1 MFTKENFSVYDIN
14 KTVQSNPN
22 LENGSIPTKL
32 DLKTAL
38 QSIKLKQKIGNVV
51 DKTAARRYQKL
62 KKENFRMLNDL
73 SIVVPEQQY
82 SKNQTDFFID
92 QKEASFLEKLNK
104 LFPPFNPSSRIKL
117 IWDIS
122 QMILS
127 ICIIF
132 IVPIHL
138 VFQIDLMQLVPSV
151 IVYTIIPVSLI
162 IEIFVN
168 LNTSCFL
175 KGVLITNR
183 PIILKNYL
191 LQDFKYDLVSNIPL
205 FIYCLIYVK
214 TDQSEDYQFYR
225 FIILS
230 IFYKV
235 LQFDKVFK
243 RIEDEFPLSTTTS
256 NVISLIKLLFSII
269 LNLHI
274 SALAWLIM
282 GFIQIKQGC
291 QNTWMDGAS
300 ISSADWYVQYIYS
313 YYFSTVTMI
322 TVGYGDISPRTVA
335 EKVLCIVNMMIACG
349 QFAYSV
355 NSIGNIFEQ
364 FFRLDNEIKANMKI
378 INNYMT
384 NKTISKDLQYQVREY
399 LEYYWKQE
407 KANNSELENKI
418 LEQLSHKLKD
428 TLLMEANK
436 IALRESPIFSTT
448 FSESV
453 LQKILPLIKEI
464 RCTPE
469 EIIYLKGDQDD
480 LSIYFI
486 EKGQVEAFTY
496 QKTPFNKKMKT
507 VNSLFTLS
515 TGKFFGEYSFFTGE
529 PRDINFRS
537 LEFTT
542 LLVIKR
548 GDFIN
553 LLKDYPDDYEVFCML
568 KDEATYNNEKSSIMN
583 KCQCC
588 DRYDHSLSLCP
599 VIHFVPQKLSVI
611 RQFSTG
617 RDQKRQTK
625 KRNRNKK
632 CQHAIYNNYDL
643 QVRIEDFVNDYLD
656 EIKAYFRK
664 YFIEMGRF
672 DSNESIPS
680 SDINFE
686 GYEDEDDE
694 DFEDDMQN
702 LESIDKK
709 HKCTEEEVQK
719 FLQIN
724 QNENKSETNS
734 QITKTGTQQQK
745 ISINNIQRFSLLES
759 QKVSQPLTNNQNLG
773 NNQSFQMILSSLEY
787 DKCEENVQNTN
798 TQISNDKI
806 NQLQVQIKKP
816 ACSMIMEGQENE
828 SCINLKAE
836 EGQNIQESQEQNIIN
851 LNRKAGTRKKTRQ
864 TTLNSQ
870 KLQKLQYQ
878 KQGTVNQQ
886 LNNKKQNIQSCSLT
900 HLQQIL
906 DFINNLNI
914 DLDTA
919 LIEMQKHNILTTNIL
934 NNHKQNRNSTQF
946 TNPKPIFQQQGEN
959 FMNYQKNTQYSKPS
973 ENGHHSFLSLAIN
986 YESIDDIMRNYKL
999 YYPQHNISN
1008 IIDNVIE
1015 KRRQKREDERK
1026 KMETHLQQ
1034 QLNQSAMITKRV
1046 RQTQQK
1052 VLIANR
1058 SSKFAASRQSQITNF
1073 QKLVTKNLN
1082 AASQFQ
1088 DDDDSSSKSSEEQ
1101 SQVFLDKQKTIKS
1114 SRKSKKSFK
1123 NLDCDS
1129 QNNKQLNNQQQED
1142 LDQSKANSDDQQQ
1155 EKQNIKSQTSLKKI
1169 ENIVEDEV
1177 EKEDPIHKI
1186 QMQLLFNDVDSLSAS
1201 KFSKY
1206 NTLQMEDCQDKSN
1219 NHNNSQS
1226 PFAVMYKNVEA
1237 NYEAQSINE
1246 LEYNKIC
1253 KYNSFVK
1260 D

>member
-1 MFTKENFSVYDIN
+1 MFKKENFSIYDVN
-14 KTVQSNPN
+14 KTIQSNSN
-22 LENGSIPTKL
+22 LENGNIPTKL
-32 DLKTAL
+32 DLKAAF

-51 DKTAARRYQKL
+51 DKTSARRYQKL

-73 SIVVPEQQY
+73 SIVVSEKQN
-82 SKNQTDFFID
+82 SKNQTDFFVD

-122 QMILS
+122 QMLLS

-138 VFQIDLMQLVPSV
+138 VFQIDLMKLVPSV

-205 FIYCLIYVK
+205 FIYCLIYVQ
-214 TDQSEDYQFYR
+214 TDPSQDYQFYR

-235 LQFDKVFK
+235 LQFDKIFK

-291 QNTWMDGAS
+291 QSTWMDGAS
-300 ISSADWYVQYIYS
+300 ISNSDWYVQYIYS

-322 TVGYGDISPRTVA
+322 TVGYGDISPKTVA

-507 VNSLFTLS
+507 VNSLFTLG

-529 PRDINFRS
+529 SRDINFRS

-548 GDFIN
+548 GDFIS

-617 RDQKRQTK
+617 RDQKRQIK
-625 KRNRNKK
+625 NRQRNKK
-632 CQHAIYNNYDL
+632 CKHAVYNNYDL

-686 GYEDEDDE
+686 GYEDEEDE
-694 DFEDDMQN
+694 EGEDDFQN
-702 LESIDKK
+702 LENIDKK
-709 HKCTEEEVQK
+709 QKCTEEEVQK
-719 FLQIN
+719 FLQVN
-724 QNENKSETNS
+724 ASDNKSETNS

-745 ISINNIQRFSLLES
+745 ISVNNIQRFSLLES
-759 QKVSQPLTNNQNLG
+759 QKFNQPAINNQNLA
-773 NNQSFQMILSSLEY
+773 NNQSFQNILSCLEY

-806 NQLQVQIKKP
+806 NQLQVQVKKP
-816 ACSMIMEGQENE
+816 TCSMIIEGQENE
-828 SCINLKAE
+828 STHSVKVD
-836 EGQNIQESQEQNIIN
+836 EGSGVIQEQQEQNILN
-851 LNRKAGTRKKTRQ
+851 LNRKSNTRKKTRQ
-864 TTLNSQ
+864 TSLNAQ

-878 KQGTVNQQ
+878 KQGTVNQP
-886 LNNKKQNIQSCSLT
+886 LSNKKQNIQSCGLA

-906 DFINNLNI
+906 DFIKDLNI

-919 LIEMQKHNILTTNIL
+919 LVEMQKHNILTTNIL
-934 NNHKQNRNSTQF
+934 YNNKQNRNSAQF
-946 TNPKPIFQQQGEN
+946 MNFKQNFQQQGEH
-959 FMNYQKNTQYSKPS
+959 FMSLQKNTQYSKPS
-973 ENGHHSFLSLAIN
+973 ENGYHSFLSLAIN
-986 YESIDDIMRNYKL
+986 NESIDDIIRNYKL

-1026 KMETHLQQ
+1026 KIEIQLQQ
-1034 QLNQSAMITKRV
+1034 QLNQSVMITKRA

-1052 VLIANR
+1052 VQIANR
-1058 SSKFAASRQSQITNF
+1058 SSKFAASRQSQITNL
-1073 QKLVTKNLN
+1073 QKLATKNLN
-1082 AASQFQ
+1082 VTSQFQ
-1088 DDDDSSSKSSEEQ
+1088 DDISSSKSSEEQ
-1101 SQVFLDKQKTIKS
+1101 SQEFLDQQSHKS
-1114 SRKSKKSFK
+1114 IKKSFK
-1123 NLDCDS
+1123 NINDDNKFNQ
-1129 QNNKQLNNQQQED
+1129 QNDKQQED
-1142 LDQSKANSDDQQQ
+1142 DQNEIKSEDQQQ
-1155 EKQNIKSQTSLKKI
+1155 EKQEYDIQTNQRNI

-1186 QMQLLFNDVDSLSAS
+1186 QMQLLFNDADSLSAS

-1206 NTLQMEDCQDKSN
+1206 NTIQMEDCQDKNQS
-1219 NHNNSQS
+1219 HNNSQS
-1226 PFAVMYKNVEA
+1226 PFAFMFRNINE
-1237 NYEAQSINE
+1237 NSQAQSINE
-1246 LEYNKIC
+1246 IELHKIC
-1253 KYNSFVK
+1253 KYNSFAK

>member
-1 MFTKENFSVYDIN
+1 MSATTGKVIKIIN
-14 KTVQSNPN
+14 ICSALVLAIAGVWRIVSLQIFK
-22 LENGSIPTKL
+22 IL
-32 DLKTAL
+32 DTW
-38 QSIKLKQKIGNVV
+38 QC
-51 DKTAARRYQKL
+51 
-62 KKENFRMLNDL
+62 F
-73 SIVVPEQQY
+73 
-82 SKNQTDFFID
+82 DFFM
-92 QKEASFLEKLNK
+92 
-104 LFPPFNPSSRIKL
+104 PFF
-117 IWDIS
+117 
-122 QMILS
+122 MILLGLMLLVMEFKRDFMEKYFFFLTTLLGRGIFNIFLSSMSVFS
-127 ICIIF
+127 INNEF
-132 IVPIHL
+132 
-138 VFQIDLMQLVPSV
+138 D
-151 IVYTIIPVSLI
+151 SLI
-162 IEIFVN
+162 A
-168 LNTSCFL
+168 
-175 KGVLITNR
+175 
-183 PIILKNYL
+183 P
-191 LQDFKYDLVSNIPL
+191 
-205 FIYCLIYVK
+205 FIYSLILFVIGF
-214 TDQSEDYQFYR
+214 FY
-225 FIILS
+225 IILS
-230 IFYKV
+230 FFLKDSHQELKEV
-235 LQFDKVFK
+235 LQFEKVFK

-300 ISSADWYVQYIYS
+300 ISSSEWYVQYIYS

-407 KANNSELENKI
+407 KANNSEFENKI

-453 LQKILPLIKEI
+453 LQKILPLIKEV

-507 VNSLFTLS
+507 VNSLFTLG

-529 PRDINFRS
+529 SRDINFRS

-583 KCQCC
+583 RCQCC
-588 DRYDHSLSLCP
+588 ERYDHSLSLCP
-599 VIHFVPQKLSVI
+599 LIHFVPQKLSVI

-617 RDQKRQTK
+617 RDQKRQLK
-625 KRNRNKK
+625 SRSRKKK
-632 CQHAIYNNYDL
+632 CQNAIYNNYDL

-664 YFIEMGRF
+664 YFIEMGQF

-680 SDINFE
+680 SDLNFE
-686 GYEDEDDE
+686 GYEDEEDE
-694 DFEDDMQN
+694 DVEDDLQN
-702 LESIDKK
+702 LENTDKK

-719 FLQIN
+719 FLQVN
-724 QNENKSETNS
+724 ANDNKSETNS

-759 QKVSQPLTNNQNLG
+759 QKVGQPVVNNSNLA

-816 ACSMIMEGQENE
+816 ACSMIIEGQEHE
-828 SCINLKAE
+828 SNTNIKVE
-836 EGQNIQESQEQNIIN
+836 EGSSLQDSSESNILN
-851 LNRKAGTRKKTRQ
+851 LNRKQSARKKTRQ

-878 KQGTVNQQ
+878 KQGTLNPQ
-886 LNNKKQNIQSCSLT
+886 LNNKKQNMQSCSLT

-906 DFINNLNI
+906 DFIKDLNI

-919 LIEMQKHNILTTNIL
+919 LVEMQKHNILTTNIL
-934 NNHKQNRNSTQF
+934 NNHKHNQNGQQNINYKQ
-946 TNPKPIFQQQGEN
+946 NIQQQGEYFTN
-959 FMNYQKNTQYSKPS
+959 HQKNTQYSKPS
-973 ENGHHSFLSLAIN
+973 ENGYQSFLSLAVN
-986 YESIDDIMRNYKL
+986 NESIDDIMRNYKL

-1015 KRRQKREDERK
+1015 KRRQKREDEK
-1026 KMETHLQQ
+1026 KKIEIHLQQ
-1034 QLNQSAMITKRV
+1034 QLNQSAMITKRA

-1052 VLIANR
+1052 VQIANR

-1073 QKLVTKNLN
+1073 QKLMTKNLN

-1088 DDDDSSSKSSEEQ
+1088 DDNSSSKSSEEQ
-1101 SQVFLDKQKTIKS
+1101 SQIFLDKMQTMKS

-1123 NLDCDS
+1123 EIDDESKINQLDDEQKDDQEQNQVKS
-1129 QNNKQLNNQQQED
+1129 QSEQQQNEICSV
-1142 LDQSKANSDDQQQ
+1142 Q
-1155 EKQNIKSQTSLKKI
+1155 ISQKKI
-1169 ENIVEDEV
+1169 ENVIDDEV

-1186 QMQLLFNDVDSLSAS
+1186 QMQLLFNDADSLSAS

-1206 NTLQMEDCQDKSN
+1206 NTLQMDDCQDKNQS
-1219 NHNNSQS
+1219 HNNSQS
-1226 PFAVMYKNVEA
+1226 PFAFMFRNNVDSSK
-1237 NYEAQSINE
+1237 AQSINE
-1246 LEYNKIC
+1246 LEINKLC
-1253 KYNSFVK
+1253 KQNSFPK